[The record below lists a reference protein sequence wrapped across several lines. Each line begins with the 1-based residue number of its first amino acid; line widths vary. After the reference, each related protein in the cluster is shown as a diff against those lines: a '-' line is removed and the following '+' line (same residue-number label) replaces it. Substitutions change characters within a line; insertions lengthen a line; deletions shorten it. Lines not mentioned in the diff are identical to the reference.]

1 VLHELAHLFQYG
13 VTPVVMPSWYSEG
26 FAESFGGTGAWT
38 WDGATLTVTGD
49 PPPAR
54 RAALAAPEAYLP
66 LRTLLDADA
75 LELITKDR
83 ARARSFYDESWALY
97 RYLKT
102 AAPKDVAAQFALWEA
117 QCRGAA
123 LGAEAGKPESRDTA
137 PASALF
143 RARLGGRLDEIEK
156 GFREWLAAK

>member
-26 FAESFGGTGAWT
+26 FAESFGGIGAWR
-38 WDGATLTVTGD
+38 WEGGTLTFTGD
-49 PPPAR
+49 PPPDR
-54 RAALAAPEAYLP
+54 VAALAAPGTYLP

-75 LELITKDR
+75 LEMITKDR
-83 ARARSFYDESWALY
+83 AKARVFYDEAWALY

-102 AAPKDVAAQFALWEA
+102 AAPKDVAAQFGLWEA

-123 LGAEAGKPESRDTA
+123 LGAEAGKPDVRDAA
-137 PASALF
+137 PASELF
-143 RARLGGRLDEIEK
+143 QARLGGRLDEIET
-156 GFREWLAAK
+156 GFRAWLAR